1 MLVQYVNSPDGKNY
15 FEILSVGQRFLS
27 ADNFPRKV
35 EQVLKKMDKVLD
47 FDDFVQCVKNAG
59 DVTVM
64 KWLLFCVW
72 KCTYSK
78 ARIKVDKITL

>member
-59 DVTVM
+59 DVTYEM
-64 KWLLFCVW
+64 TTFLRLKMYLL
-72 KCTYSK
+72 KGKNQS
-78 ARIKVDKITL
+78 